1 MRKYEY
7 IEVGQMNTERNRV
20 DELNHYGKLGW
31 RFCYADR
38 IAGQMYWYFVR
49 EVNEEQESTFCTEC
63 GAIEGMP
70 HVDTCSRI
78 KKETYEN
85 RAELTTVGLDWDDA
99 AVTFAQNFGQDG
111 YDVEVCDH
119 DGVIVKTFVHMHE
132 WSGYVT
138 PYINDR
144 DAQGLI
150 NYLIGLNTT
159 MEGERD
165 GTTIR

>member
-49 EVNEEQESTFCTEC
+49 EASETYGEKAYDAGLE
-63 GAIEGMP
+63 
-70 HVDTCSRI
+70 
-78 KKETYEN
+78 KTYEN
-85 RAELTTVGLDWDDA
+85 REELTVGLDWDDA

-138 PYINDR
+138 PYINAR